1 MYEFSKKYSELL
13 NVFESYLSHYAEQV
27 LQSRP
32 NVLSEAMKY
41 SLLSGGKRVRPVLML
56 AVAEM
61 LKVSFEDVLPYAL
74 AIEMI
79 HTYSLIHDDLPAMD
93 DDDFR
98 RGKPSC
104 HKQFG
109 DAIAILAGDAL
120 LNQAFSVVIESSLK
134 GEKYALAAKL
144 LADFAGMNG
153 MIAGQVADMVW
164 SQSETKV
171 TAENLTYIQE
181 HKTGKLLLAPVLIPS
196 ILAENKFYIRLE
208 QFGKELGKLFQVT
221 DDILDVTGDF
231 EELGKTIGKD
241 EDDDKFTCVKLYGLK
256 GALLRAD
263 DILIKCCAIL
273 EGIDADVE
281 FLQDLS
287 HYVRERNH

>member
-1 MYEFSKKYSELL
+1 MYDFSKKYSELL
-13 NVFESYLSHYAEQV
+13 DVFEIYLSRYAEQV

-32 NVLSEAMKY
+32 NVLGEAMKY

-61 LKVSFEDVLPYAL
+61 LNVAFENVLPYAL

-109 DAIAILAGDAL
+109 EAIAILAGDAL
-120 LNQAFSVVIESSLK
+120 LNQAFSIVIEASLK

-164 SQSETKV
+164 SQSKTEV
-171 TAENLTYIQE
+171 NAENLTYIQE
-181 HKTGKLLLAPVLIPS
+181 NKTGKLLLAPVLIPS

-208 QFGKELGKLFQVT
+208 QFGKELGTLFQVT
-221 DDILDVTGDF
+221 DDILDVTGEF
-231 EELGKTIGKD
+231 EALGKTVGKD
-241 EDDDKFTCVKLYGLK
+241 EDEDKFTCVKLYGLK

-273 EGIDADVE
+273 EGIDANVE
-281 FLQDLS
+281 FLRDLA

>member
-13 NVFESYLSHYAEQV
+13 EVFESHLSRYAEQV
-27 LQSRP
+27 LQTRP
-32 NVLSEAMKY
+32 SVLGEAMRY

-61 LKVSFEDVLPYAL
+61 LNVPFDDVLPYAL
-74 AIEMI
+74 AVEMI

-93 DDDFR
+93 NDDFR

-109 DAIAILAGDAL
+109 EAIAILAGDAL
-120 LNQAFSVVIESSLK
+120 LNQALSIVIDSSIK
-134 GEKYALAAKL
+134 GAKYALAAKL
-144 LADFAGMNG
+144 LSDYAGMNG
-153 MIAGQVADMVW
+153 MITGQVADMVW
-164 SQSETKV
+164 SRSDAEV
-171 TAENLTYIQE
+171 TEENLTYIQE
-181 HKTGKLLLAPVLIPS
+181 NKTGKLLLAPILIPS

-208 QFGKELGKLFQVT
+208 QFGKELGRLFQIT
-221 DDILDVTGDF
+221 DDILDVTGNFND
-231 EELGKTIGKD
+231 LGKTVGKD
-241 EDDDKFTCVKLYGLK
+241 EDVDKFTCVKLYGLNR
-256 GALLRAD
+256 AMLLAD

-273 EGIDADVE
+273 EGIDANVE
-281 FLQDLS
+281 FLCDLS

>member
-1 MYEFSKKYSELL
+1 MYDFSKKYSELL
-13 NVFESYLSHYAEQV
+13 DVFETYLSRYAEQV

-32 NVLSEAMKY
+32 NVLGEAMKY

-61 LKVSFEDVLPYAL
+61 LNVAFENVLPYAL

-109 DAIAILAGDAL
+109 ESIAILAGDAL
-120 LNQAFSVVIESSLK
+120 LNQAFSIVIEAALK

-164 SQSETKV
+164 SQSKTEV
-171 TAENLTYIQE
+171 NAENLTYIQE
-181 HKTGKLLLAPVLIPS
+181 NKTGKLLLAPVLIPS

-221 DDILDVTGDF
+221 DDILDVTGEF
-231 EELGKTIGKD
+231 EALGKTVGKD
-241 EDDDKFTCVKLYGLK
+241 EDEDKFTCVKLYGLK

-273 EGIDADVE
+273 EGIDANVE
-281 FLQDLS
+281 FLRDLA

>member
-1 MYEFSKKYSELL
+1 MYDFSKKYSELL
-13 NVFESYLSHYAEQV
+13 DVFEIYLSRYAEQV

-32 NVLSEAMKY
+32 NVLGEAMKY

-61 LKVSFEDVLPYAL
+61 LNVAFENVLPYAL

-109 DAIAILAGDAL
+109 EAIAILAGDAL
-120 LNQAFSVVIESSLK
+120 LNQAFSIVIEASLK

-164 SQSETKV
+164 SQSKTEV
-171 TAENLTYIQE
+171 NAENLTYIQE
-181 HKTGKLLLAPVLIPS
+181 NKTGKLLLAPVLIPS

-221 DDILDVTGDF
+221 DDILDVTGEF
-231 EELGKTIGKD
+231 EALGKTVGKD
-241 EDDDKFTCVKLYGLK
+241 EDEDKFTCVKLYGLK

-273 EGIDADVE
+273 EGIDANVE
-281 FLQDLS
+281 FLRDLA